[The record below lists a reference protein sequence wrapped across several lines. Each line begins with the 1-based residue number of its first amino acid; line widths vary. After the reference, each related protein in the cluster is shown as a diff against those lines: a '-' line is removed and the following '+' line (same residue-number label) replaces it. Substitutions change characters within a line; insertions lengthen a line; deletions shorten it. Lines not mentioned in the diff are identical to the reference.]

1 MFIEDIYSGAYKIS
15 DKIVEDY
22 NSWTRALS
30 EHQLMVDK
38 QLADSMEC
46 ITYGAYERDE
56 DICEEEE
63 EW

>member
-1 MFIEDIYSGAYKIS
+1 MYPWNYIMS
-15 DKIVEDY
+15 DEVFVKH
-22 NSWTRALS
+22 NNWTRVLT
-30 EHQLMVDK
+30 ERELMIDK
-38 QLADSMEC
+38 QLADSMND

>member
-1 MFIEDIYSGAYKIS
+1 MFIEDIYSGYYKMS
-15 DKIVEDY
+15 NKVAENY
-22 NSWTRALS
+22 NNWSRVLS
-30 EHQLMVDK
+30 EYQLMLDK
-38 QLADSMEC
+38 QLVDSMSD

>member
-1 MFIEDIYSGAYKIS
+1 MYPWNCIINDEDI
-15 DKIVEDY
+15 VERY
-22 NSWTRALS
+22 NNWSRALS
-30 EHQLMVDK
+30 EHQLMIEK
-38 QLADSMEC
+38 QIADSMND

>member
-1 MFIEDIYSGAYKIS
+1 MFSWDYKMS
-15 DKIVEDY
+15 DKLLECY
-22 NSWTRALS
+22 NNWTRVLS
-30 EHQLMVDK
+30 ERQLMIDK
-38 QLADSMEC
+38 QIADSMND

>member
-1 MFIEDIYSGAYKIS
+1 MYPLNYMMTDELL
-15 DKIVEDY
+15 EHY
-22 NSWTRALS
+22 NNWSRALS
-30 EHQLMVDK
+30 EHQLMLDK
-38 QLADSMEC
+38 QLVDSMND

>member
-1 MFIEDIYSGAYKIS
+1 MYPWNYIMS
-15 DKIVEDY
+15 DEVLKNHE
-22 NSWTRALS
+22 NWTRVLS
-30 EHQLMVDK
+30 ERDLMIDK
-38 QLADSMEC
+38 QLADSMND